1 MTAFG
6 SDPVEMAR
14 GFADRGAPWLHI
26 VDLDGARAG
35 RWCNLEL
42 VSEIAAAVSVPVQL
56 GGGARQMQDVDA
68 ALQRGVARVIV
79 GTAAI
84 ESPGAFT
91 EWTARFGDRLLV
103 SLDSRGAALA
113 TRGWATESSADVVTL
128 ARALQ
133 VAGVARFIHTDIGRD
148 GTLGGVGLDGLVR
161 LRPLG
166 LPVLVAGG
174 VGSYRDLELVRDA
187 GAEGV
192 IVGRALLSGAIDL
205 ERAIR
210 LVG

>member
-1 MTAFG
+1 MTESG
-6 SDPVEMAR
+6 SDALELAR
-14 GFADRGAPWLHI
+14 SFADRGAPWLHI

-42 VSEIAAAVSVPVQL
+42 VGEIAKAVPVPVQL

-68 ALQRGVARVIV
+68 ALERGVARVIV
-79 GTAAI
+79 GTTAI
-84 ESPGAFT
+84 ESPSSFT
-91 EWTARFGDRLLV
+91 EWTARFGDRLVV
-103 SLDSRGAALA
+103 SLDARGAALA
-113 TRGWATESSADVVTL
+113 TRGWAAESAVDLVTV

-133 VAGVARFIHTDIGRD
+133 VAGVARFVHTDVGRD
-148 GTLGGVGLDGLVR
+148 GTLKGVDLDGLAR

-174 VGSYRDLELVRDA
+174 VGSYLDLELIRDA

-192 IVGRALLSGAIDL
+192 IVGRALLSGAIEL
-205 ERAIR
+205 ERAIQ